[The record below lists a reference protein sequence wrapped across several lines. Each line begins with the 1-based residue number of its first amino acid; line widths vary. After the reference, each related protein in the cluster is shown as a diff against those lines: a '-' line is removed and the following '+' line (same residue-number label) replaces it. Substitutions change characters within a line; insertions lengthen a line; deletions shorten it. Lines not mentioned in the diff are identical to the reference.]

1 MKENTI
7 KIIIFMWYI
16 LLLILVVGYP
26 IKKACAFDADIYG
39 GYYFNSS
46 MRSSPLNDGNEAEW
60 VAGIKVGH
68 DIDKIRLYYELETLM
83 DSYNDNGSFHPDSI
97 KYIAGIQYDLSTI
110 YNGLSVDLSHM
121 CWHPIDGVGR
131 VEQYNLIKINYHFG
145 E

>member
-1 MKENTI
+1 MKESTI
-7 KIIIFMWYI
+7 KIIVFMLYI
-16 LLLILVVGYP
+16 LLLTLIVGYP

-60 VAGIKVGH
+60 VTGIKVGH
-68 DIDKIRLYYELETLM
+68 DINKIRLYYELETLM